1 MVEDLIVSI
10 KIGESIDSLEVGSD
24 SGGSLDVRVKYENK
38 K

>member
-10 KIGESIDSLEVGSD
+10 KIGESVNGLEVG

>member
-1 MVEDLIVSI
+1 MVEDLIVSS
-10 KIGESIDSLEVGSD
+10 KIRESINSLEVG